1 MRCSVAALLV
11 AASLSAIALAQPLVT
26 SAGATDV
33 TALGSS
39 LFLALENG
47 TVVSL
52 DGGLRWSFSTSDYGS
67 PVHLEAAPPYGLIVL
82 TDRAWLGLLALDGRI
97 SWLKLTL
104 DPNSIK
110 PTTSGLVYA
119 NGTALVHAGANA
131 VFVSVPAL
139 RVVWTRS
146 ILNRFTDYSLSPS
159 GSAALLAGFNT
170 LCYVCVSNDEK
181 IVVVHDIKSG
191 RDLFSTTT
199 PVPHLKAASA
209 LWRSNWLVLVQWDA
223 VRAYDL
229 AAMNLSSPVKTYTL
243 PHPHDKW
250 ISYGFSPSGGL
261 FHYTCAEGE
270 GLSVYVLDIE
280 RGISKRVAIPIP
292 AGKRVVSQLGDD
304 WKLAVASY
312 DPTSGVT
319 YCALV
324 DAATGEVRTE
334 KLGPTSPSVRLKL
347 LGGTAAVIAGGE
359 LVTVPRQQTAQQSG
373 GAPVAYSVAVKVVDD
388 AGAPLQ
394 GALVCANSTCAT
406 TDAGGTAAFELARG
420 LYVLEVT
427 HQLAEP
433 RKVSLP
439 VSGNLTVPLTVT
451 RLFALTVSGTLGDGG
466 RPPSCYIALVAAN
479 RSQNVTALNCTASF
493 RVPRGSYRVV
503 LQHGSQRVERS
514 VEVRGD
520 TVVLVQLGG
529 GSVKLS
535 VAAFNASGSPLP
547 NAVITVLSDSGEKV
561 ASLSGSGEISVK
573 PGRYAIRVEA
583 PGYANWSAVVEV
595 VGDAQLRAVLEPAP
609 NPRAARALG
618 LTELIAAVAA
628 SGAAGALA
636 GALCATLGYCSA
648 AHAQKLRRLK
658 TFRAT
663 KKESG

>member
-11 AASLSAIALAQPLVT
+11 AASLSAIALAQPPVT

-67 PVHLEAAPPYGLIVL
+67 PVHLEAAPPYGLLVL

-119 NGTALVHAGANA
+119 NGTALVHASASA
-131 VFVSVPAL
+131 VLVSVPAL

-146 ILNRFTDYSLSPS
+146 ILNKFTDYSLSPS

-191 RDLFSTTT
+191 GDLFSTTT
-199 PVPHLKAASA
+199 PVPHLKTATV

-261 FHYTCAEGE
+261 FHYACAEGE

-334 KLGPTSPSVRLKL
+334 KLGPTSP
-347 LGGTAAVIAGGE
+347 
-359 LVTVPRQQTAQQSG
+359 
-373 GAPVAYSVAVKVVDD
+373 
-388 AGAPLQ
+388 
-394 GALVCANSTCAT
+394 
-406 TDAGGTAAFELARG
+406 
-420 LYVLEVT
+420 
-427 HQLAEP
+427 
-433 RKVSLP
+433 
-439 VSGNLTVPLTVT
+439 
-451 RLFALTVSGTLGDGG
+451 
-466 RPPSCYIALVAAN
+466 
-479 RSQNVTALNCTASF
+479 
-493 RVPRGSYRVV
+493 
-503 LQHGSQRVERS
+503 
-514 VEVRGD
+514 
-520 TVVLVQLGG
+520 
-529 GSVKLS
+529 
-535 VAAFNASGSPLP
+535 
-547 NAVITVLSDSGEKV
+547 
-561 ASLSGSGEISVK
+561 
-573 PGRYAIRVEA
+573 
-583 PGYANWSAVVEV
+583 
-595 VGDAQLRAVLEPAP
+595 
-609 NPRAARALG
+609 
-618 LTELIAAVAA
+618 
-628 SGAAGALA
+628 
-636 GALCATLGYCSA
+636 
-648 AHAQKLRRLK
+648 
-658 TFRAT
+658 
-663 KKESG
+663 

>member
-119 NGTALVHAGANA
+119 NGTALVHAGASA
-131 VFVSVPAL
+131 MLVSVPAL

-170 LCYVCVSNDEK
+170 LCYVCVLNDEK

-199 PVPHLKAASA
+199 PVPRLKTASV

-243 PHPHDKW
+243 PHPHDRW

-373 GAPVAYSVAVKVVDD
+373 GAPVAYSVTVKVVDD

-466 RPPSCYIALVAAN
+466 RPPSCFIALVSAN
-479 RSQNVTALNCTASF
+479 RSQSVTALNCTASF

-503 LQHGSQRVERS
+503 LQHGSQRVEQS

-529 GSVKLS
+529 GS
-535 VAAFNASGSPLP
+535 
-547 NAVITVLSDSGEKV
+547 
-561 ASLSGSGEISVK
+561 
-573 PGRYAIRVEA
+573 
-583 PGYANWSAVVEV
+583 
-595 VGDAQLRAVLEPAP
+595 
-609 NPRAARALG
+609 LG
-618 LTELIAAVAA
+618 LTELIAAVAV

-648 AHAQKLRRLK
+648 AHARKLRRLK